1 MSVDSSL
8 SPQVD
13 FMHDGRLQVVGGYSW
28 VPGSFIHPHS
38 SKQRTDGDT
47 DPSLHPHRK
56 HSETKVEK
64 KALLKLL
71 RDKLGND
78 ITASELDE
86 PLEYS
91 HRSKTSAV
99 LVVTSP
105 IDINGIKVTKL
116 AAKILLKHTD
126 LSLDS
131 LSHWALVVVDRGDGV
146 SYLYDLMSDRE
157 QSPAPL
163 DRFFLC
169 VRHFRTN
176 IRRAGHVTRDA
187 ADYQD
192 HEKLPKMFPSDG
204 GDDQLLD
211 DSVLHWRDNQI
222 A

>member
-1 MSVDSSL
+1 MC
-8 SPQVD
+8 
-13 FMHDGRLQVVGGYSW
+13 DGRLQVVGGYSQ
-28 VPGSFIHPHS
+28 VPRSLIHSHL
-38 SKQRTDGDT
+38 SKRTTDWDT
-47 DPSLHPHRK
+47 DTSSHTHRK

-71 RDKLGND
+71 RDKLGDD

-86 PLEYS
+86 PLEYN
-91 HRSKTSAV
+91 HRCKTSAV

-163 DRFFLC
+163 DLFLLC
-169 VRHFRTN
+169 LRHFRTN
-176 IRRAGHVTRDA
+176 TRRAGHVIRDA
-187 ADYQD
+187 TDYQD

-211 DSVLHWRDNQI
+211 DSVLHRRDNQI
-222 A
+222 S